1 MKITAVRSQEV
12 KRGFVSFRL
21 ITSYRIILCRIIS
34 FYATTL
40 CLLEHVAI
48 YGPTDTVFGPGL
60 SRGMLRAG
68 ERS

>member
-1 MKITAVRSQEV
+1 MKVTAMRSQEV

-21 ITSYRIILCRIIS
+21 ITSYRIILCRIVS

-40 CLLEHVAI
+40 CVLEHVAI
-48 YGPTDTVFGPGL
+48 YVPTGTGFGPGL

-68 ERS
+68 ETG